1 MSKKNQQH
9 YVLDVVFREDSSRS
23 RRGFAA
29 ENLGLIRRLA
39 LNLLNLDVGLK
50 VSKRRKR
57 LKCLLS
63 NDYLLSLLGISVKA

>member
-1 MSKKNQQH
+1 M
-9 YVLDVVFREDSSRS
+9 LDVVFCEDSSRS

-39 LNLLNLDVGLK
+39 FNLLNLDVGLK

-57 LKCLLS
+57 LKCLL
-63 NDYLLSLLGISVKA
+63 NDAYLLSLLGVSVKA